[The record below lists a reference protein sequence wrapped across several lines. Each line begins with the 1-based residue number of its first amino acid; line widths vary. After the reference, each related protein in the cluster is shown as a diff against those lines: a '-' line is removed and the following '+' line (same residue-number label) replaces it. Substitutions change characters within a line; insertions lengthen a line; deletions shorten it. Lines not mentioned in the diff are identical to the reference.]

1 MLCSK
6 KWEREREKKL
16 VSRNAPHIFLSW
28 HPPSSLQMMSAPTHS
43 HSLYIYAYFN
53 EEQQTTNV
61 KFHGIFC
68 SSMKFLLKHFPPPTY
83 TPHQL
88 LSRANHKKNFFFP
101 FTLLLSSFLTAHR
114 THPSHVAS
122 SKSKTRN
129 MNRTTKTFSHKH
141 ESALM
146 YKSKRKPLNKTYFC
160 LTNNTRVK
168 AIVEKELF
176 TLNT

>member
-1 MLCSK
+1 ML
-6 KWEREREKKL
+6 L
-16 VSRNAPHIFLSW
+16 TFFFHDTLL
-28 HPPSSLQMMSAPTHS
+28 HPHS
-43 HSLYIYAYFN
+43 HHINAHTLSQLIYMLISMKN
-53 EEQQTTNV
+53 NRQQT
-61 KFHGIFC
+61 
-68 SSMKFLLKHFPPPTY
+68 SSFMESFALACNFSSKISLLLLLLPPTY
-83 TPHQL
+83 IPHQL

-101 FTLLLSSFLTAHR
+101 FTLLLSSLSFLAAHL
-114 THPSHVAS
+114 THPTYVAS

-168 AIVEKELF
+168 AIVQKELF
-176 TLNT
+176 PLNT

>member
-1 MLCSK
+1 MLEES
-6 KWEREREKKL
+6 EREKKL
-16 VSRNAPHIFLSW
+16 VSRNAPRIFLSW
-28 HPPSSLQMMSAPTHS
+28 HPPSSLPWCQRPHTLTA
-43 HSLYIYAYFN
+43 YIYAYFN

-68 SSMKFLLKHFPPPTY
+68 SSMKFLLKISLLLPSTY

-101 FTLLLSSFLTAHR
+101 FTLLLSSFLAAHL
-114 THPSHVAS
+114 THPTYVAS

-141 ESALM
+141 ESASM